1 MRAAHQVWLRNL
13 VLLAGTA
20 AAIAQEPAPVPD
32 VQKLEFH
39 LAEQPL
45 GQALTA
51 LGRQSGLT
59 LVMESSLARSV
70 IAPALEGRYT
80 PAEALRKFLAPTGL
94 HAQYLDKRT
103 VVVLGPTPP
112 HSAQPTR
119 TPT

>member
-1 MRAAHQVWLRNL
+1 MRGSHQVWFSNL
-13 VLLAGTA
+13 VLLMGA
-20 AAIAQEPAPVPD
+20 AAASGQEPTPVPE

-39 LAEQPL
+39 LTEQPL

-70 IAPALEGRYT
+70 IAPALEGHYT
-80 PAEALRKFLAPTGL
+80 PAEAVRKLLAPTGL

-103 VVVLGPTPP
+103 VVVLSGG
-112 HSAQPTR
+112 
-119 TPT
+119 